1 MSKEEKKKIVI
12 PPTELGQ
19 LKAIVNSALKRII
32 SCNTK
37 RTYQQ
42 ELEFIG
48 VTLQKYIKTT
58 YITKIEHKKNLMEQ
72 VFGYINELK
81 NLDSK
86 MTKKDDV
93 TKAQKEGI
101 NLSIK
106 ELEKNIYKNGR
117 K

>member
-12 PPTELGQ
+12 PSTELGQ
-19 LKAIVNSALKRII
+19 LKAIVNSALERII

-81 NLDSK
+81 YLQVK
-86 MTKKDDV
+86 IKKINPGV
-93 TKAQKEGI
+93 KEGI
-101 NLSIK
+101 DLSIK